1 MVTDYQYKKAIPIYI
16 AEYKNYTEA
25 NGTTE
30 NVSTSVTQTEP
41 VCGDPL

>member
-1 MVTDYQYKKAIPIYI
+1 MVTDYQYKKRFLYI
-16 AEYKNYTEA
+16 AEYKNCTEA